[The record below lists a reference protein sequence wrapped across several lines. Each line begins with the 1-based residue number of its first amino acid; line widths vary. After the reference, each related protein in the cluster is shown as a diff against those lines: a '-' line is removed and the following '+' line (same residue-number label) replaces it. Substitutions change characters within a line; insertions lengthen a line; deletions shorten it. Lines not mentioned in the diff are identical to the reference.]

1 MNQKLISGLTATL
14 LLTATFGTSQV
25 GNAESTQAVSQS
37 SDEDS
42 HRRAA
47 SNPSQA
53 MPSNGDVVKVGE
65 QQTSPAQSSQ
75 AQSSQAQSPQTQ
87 GSQAQSSQ
95 TQSREET
102 IAKIHSH
109 SIAGKQA
116 ATLYVRNLPVLTFV
130 GAASVPSNG
139 IKMGAVQSS
148 QGNQAAKL
156 KSGSSQN
163 NVGELASEQRQNSDM
178 QTDPVTRATAIAAKL
193 NQLYRD
199 GVDASQ
205 ITVSWKDTKNGNLQS
220 RPAGRYVIQANKT
233 TIVAVD
239 ASTILPDTTR
249 DTEQDA
255 LQVTNRLRRIIGNAS
270 PLKEVENRPASKDQ
284 EISLGPIK
292 VRVDGWASWY
302 GPGFHGN
309 ASASGE
315 IFNENAM
322 TAAHRSLP
330 FGTQVQVTNLDNG
343 RSVIVRIN
351 DRGPFVGNRVID
363 LSAGAARI
371 LGVIHSGVAPVR
383 LEVLDRR
390 RRPAIASGN

>member
-1 MNQKLISGLTATL
+1 MNQKLISGFTATL
-14 LLTATFGTSQV
+14 LLTSAFGMSQV

-53 MPSNGDVVKVGE
+53 MPSNGDVLKVGE
-65 QQTSPAQSSQ
+65 QQTSQTQNSQTQNSQTQSSQ
-75 AQSSQAQSPQTQ
+75 A
-87 GSQAQSSQ
+87 
-95 TQSREET
+95 QSREET

-130 GAASVPSNG
+130 GAASVTSNG
-139 IKMGAVQSS
+139 VKVGAVQSS
-148 QGNQAAKL
+148 QGNQVAKL
-156 KSGSSQN
+156 KSGSSPSS
-163 NVGELASEQRQNSDM
+163 VGELASEQRQNSDM

-205 ITVSWKDTKNGNLQS
+205 ITVSWRDTKDGDSQN

-270 PLKEVENRPASKDQ
+270 PLKKVENKPAPKVQ

-292 VRVDGWASWY
+292 FRVDGWASWY

>member
-75 AQSSQAQSPQTQ
+75 AQSSQAQSPQTPGFSSPEFSNPKPRGNNRQ
-87 GSQAQSSQ
+87 NPLSQHCRQTSRNPLRPQSS
-95 TQSREET
+95 SFD
-102 IAKIHSH
+102 
-109 SIAGKQA
+109 
-116 ATLYVRNLPVLTFV
+116 LV

-220 RPAGRYVIQANKT
+220 RPAGSLCHSK
-233 TIVAVD
+233 
-239 ASTILPDTTR
+239 LTR
-249 DTEQDA
+249 Q
-255 LQVTNRLRRIIGNAS
+255 RLWRRC
-270 PLKEVENRPASKDQ
+270 Q
-284 EISLGPIK
+284 
-292 VRVDGWASWY
+292 
-302 GPGFHGN
+302 HH
-309 ASASGE
+309 SA
-315 IFNENAM
+315 
-322 TAAHRSLP
+322 
-330 FGTQVQVTNLDNG
+330 
-343 RSVIVRIN
+343 
-351 DRGPFVGNRVID
+351 
-363 LSAGAARI
+363 
-371 LGVIHSGVAPVR
+371 
-383 LEVLDRR
+383 
-390 RRPAIASGN
+390 